1 MKKQPT
7 RWVLLATTLTLPV
20 LLVVCAH
27 RTLRENQGLRQGDE
41 LPKARLR
48 TAEGFP
54 VDTDSWRGTMTLLV
68 LFNPVCKAC
77 EAEIRTLNTIAPQFP
92 DLKIVLLSLDPAVAQ
107 ADIPFPVLIDPS
119 RALVKKARRLAVPA
133 LYWIGHDGK
142 VQYARTGQ
150 RPPAEEALL
159 FRKLQAKGD

>member
-54 VDTDSWRGTMTLLV
+54 VDTDSWQGTMTLLV
-68 LFNPVCKAC
+68 LFNPACKAC
-77 EAEIRTLNTIAPQFP
+77 EAEIHTLKKSLRSFP
-92 DLKIVLLSLDPAVAQ
+92 ISTLCSFHSTRQ
-107 ADIPFPVLIDPS
+107 
-119 RALVKKARRLAVPA
+119 
-133 LYWIGHDGK
+133 
-142 VQYARTGQ
+142 
-150 RPPAEEALL
+150 
-159 FRKLQAKGD
+159 